1 MKQLQTIDAD
11 TLLSTPLPV
20 TKFIVEGLLPEGL
33 HILAGSPKVGK
44 SWLAL
49 WICFQVSKG
58 EPVWGLT
65 TTAGTVLYL
74 CLEDSYTRIQN
85 RLFQLTD
92 DAPNTLH
99 FANLSGSIGDGLEN
113 QISSFLSE
121 HTDTNLIVID
131 TLQKIRDIIPDSNS
145 YASDY
150 RDLSSL
156 KNLAESHH
164 IAILLI
170 LHLRKMKDDD
180 PMNMISGTT
189 GLSGAADSNFVLTRK
204 DRNSPQAELHCT
216 GRDIESR
223 VLGLCFRK
231 ETRTWELSKPI
242 ESEKEATDPE
252 LIFLS
257 EFLKRLHT
265 FTGTATELSTL
276 LEHETGEMIVPSVLS
291 KKLVKHASGLDK
303 LGIHVSGNRTR
314 DTRLLC
320 IECDAC
326 DSSDGSDGKNG

>member
-170 LHLRKMKDDD
+170 HHLRKMKDDD

>member
-150 RDLSSL
+150 RHLSSL

-170 LHLRKMKDDD
+170 HHLRKMKDDD

-326 DSSDGSDGKNG
+326 DSSDGNDGKNG

>member
-1 MKQLQTIDAD
+1 MMKLNTIDAD

-33 HILAGSPKVGK
+33 HILAGSPKIGK

-49 WICFQVSKG
+49 WICLQVSKG
-58 EPVWGLT
+58 EPVWNLST
-65 TTAGTVLYL
+65 THGTVLYL
-74 CLEDSYTRIQN
+74 CLEDSYARIQN
-85 RLFQLTD
+85 RLFQFTD
-92 DAPNTLH
+92 DAPNTLY

-113 QISSFLSE
+113 QITAFLSE
-121 HTDTNLIVID
+121 HPDTNLIIID
-131 TLQKIRDIIPDSNS
+131 TLQKIRDIIPDTNS

-156 KNLAESHH
+156 KNLAENHH
-164 IAILLI
+164 IAILLVH
-170 LHLRKMKDDD
+170 HLRKMKDDD

-189 GLSGAADSNFVLTRK
+189 GLSGAADSNFVLKRK

-216 GRDIESR
+216 GRDIDSR
-223 VLGLCFRK
+223 VLELCFRK
-231 ETRTWELSKPI
+231 ETHTWELSKPI
-242 ESEKEATDPE
+242 ESKTSAADPE

-276 LEHETGEMIVPSVLS
+276 LEHETGETISPSALS
-291 KKLVKHASGLDK
+291 KKLAKHTPDLDK
-303 LGIHVSGNRTR
+303 SGIYVSASRTR
-314 DTRLLC
+314 NTRQLH
-320 IECDAC
+320 ITCDSR
-326 DSSDGSDGKNG
+326 DSSDGSDRKNG

>member
-11 TLLSTPLPV
+11 TLLSTPLPL

-49 WICFQVSKG
+49 WICLQVSKG
-58 EPVWGLT
+58 DSVWGLPT
-65 TTAGTVLYL
+65 TPGAVLYL

-92 DAPNTLH
+92 DAPSTLH

-121 HTDTNLIVID
+121 
-131 TLQKIRDIIPDSNS
+131 
-145 YASDY
+145 
-150 RDLSSL
+150 
-156 KNLAESHH
+156 
-164 IAILLI
+164 
-170 LHLRKMKDDD
+170 
-180 PMNMISGTT
+180 
-189 GLSGAADSNFVLTRK
+189 
-204 DRNSPQAELHCT
+204 
-216 GRDIESR
+216 
-223 VLGLCFRK
+223 
-231 ETRTWELSKPI
+231 
-242 ESEKEATDPE
+242 
-252 LIFLS
+252 
-257 EFLKRLHT
+257 FLKRLHS
-265 FTGTATELSTL
+265 FTGTATELSAL
-276 LEHETGEMIVPSVLS
+276 LEHETGETISPSVLS

-303 LGIHVSGNRTR
+303 FGIHISSNRTR
-314 DTRLLC
+314 DARQLC

>member
-131 TLQKIRDIIPDSNS
+131 TLQKIRNIIPDSNS

-170 LHLRKMKDDD
+170 HHLRKMKDDD

>member
-11 TLLSTPLPV
+11 TLLSTSLPV

-170 LHLRKMKDDD
+170 HHLRKMKDDD